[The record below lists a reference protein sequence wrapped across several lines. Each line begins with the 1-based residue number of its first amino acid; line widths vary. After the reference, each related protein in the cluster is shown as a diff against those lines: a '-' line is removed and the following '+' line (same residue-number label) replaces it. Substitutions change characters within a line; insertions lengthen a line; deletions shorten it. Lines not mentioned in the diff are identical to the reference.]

1 MEDAPQK
8 NRIPTSVCSDD
19 NLPPPATARLSETK
33 LPQMFLQ
40 LARQSLYVHN
50 EKQRAHATRRKSKG
64 KYTDDKTE
72 TYLGMPNLSVLTAV
86 ESCRSRRNR
95 SARNERDIRLIYH
108 NQSVDETERL
118 H

>member
-40 LARQSLYVHN
+40 LAWQNLYVHN
-50 EKQRAHATRRKSKG
+50 EKQRATRPGEK
-64 KYTDDKTE
+64 
-72 TYLGMPNLSVLTAV
+72 
-86 ESCRSRRNR
+86 
-95 SARNERDIRLIYH
+95 ARGNTRMTRLRP
-108 NQSVDETERL
+108 T
-118 H
+118 